1 MPKTLTALVCLT
13 AVVAVLTTLLAA
25 ETANPADSKT
35 RPCYWVFLNKGAGR
49 GKLAGM
55 PKEQVSKMQSDH
67 VGNLGVLYQQG
78 RSVAAGPLGD
88 DGFIRG
94 TVVLTVATPEA
105 VKDCF
110 KADPFVQQDVLAVE
124 AYRWL
129 ADPSKF
135 QKSEEPFRVAKHT
148 LAIVKKAK
156 NFEPPKG
163 ELTSQTLL
171 ALLPALGPM
180 AKSGELVVSG
190 PLLDAGDLV
199 GILLFVS
206 ADSTKIKAAL
216 EADPAVKSGR
226 LAIELHPQFMG
237 AGVLRKP
244 ESAGQ

>member
-1 MPKTLTALVCLT
+1 M
-13 AVVAVLTTLLAA
+13 
-25 ETANPADSKT
+25 
-35 RPCYWVFLNKGAGR
+35 
-49 GKLAGM
+49 
-55 PKEQVSKMQSDH
+55 
-67 VGNLGVLYQQG
+67 
-78 RSVAAGPLGD
+78 
-88 DGFIRG
+88 
-94 TVVLTVATPEA
+94 
-105 VKDCF
+105 KDCF
-110 KADPFVQQDVLAVE
+110 KADPFVQQDILTVE

-135 QKSEEPFRVAKHT
+135 QKPEEPFRLGKHT
-148 LAIVKKAK
+148 LAIVKKGK
-156 NFEPPKG
+156 NFEPPQG
-163 ELTSQTLL
+163 DFTSQTLL

-206 ADSTKIKAAL
+206 ADSTTIKAAL
-216 EADPAVKSGR
+216 EADPAVKNGR